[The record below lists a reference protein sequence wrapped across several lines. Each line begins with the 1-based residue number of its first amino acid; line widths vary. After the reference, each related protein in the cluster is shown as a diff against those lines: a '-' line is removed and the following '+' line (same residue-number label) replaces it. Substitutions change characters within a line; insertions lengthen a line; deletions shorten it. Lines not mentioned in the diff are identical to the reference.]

1 MREDIAMFILALEAG
16 AAAIDQNHKLK
27 TIFYSPSFI
36 TRPDEMISYALAS
49 VMLRDEAQKL
59 REIYNTETHD

>member
-27 TIFYSPSFI
+27 TLFYSPSFI
-36 TRPDEMISYALAS
+36 THPDEMISYALAA
-49 VMLRDEAQKL
+49 VMLRDEAEKL
-59 REIYNTETHD
+59 RKAYQS